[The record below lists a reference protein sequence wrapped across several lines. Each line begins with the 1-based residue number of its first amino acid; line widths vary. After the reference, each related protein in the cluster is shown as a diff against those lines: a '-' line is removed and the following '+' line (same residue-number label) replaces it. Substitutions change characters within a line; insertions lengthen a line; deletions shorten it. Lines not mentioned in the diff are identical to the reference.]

1 MDGIKLG
8 FAGRSSTWNL
18 LRKLVFPEHVALRY
32 VSNEDDC
39 LGLNFIIVE
48 RYMADLVNC
57 SRVLILSDPSIDG
70 IIETIVDGLG
80 LNELNVGI
88 DIGNSRCGA
97 IILANDTP
105 LIHVTL
111 SFVKL
116 IRMIRRL
123 AKRAI
128 INLVIGTSPGV
139 SDLVRDFMESIND
152 ANIKVRV
159 INEDTA
165 YGKKNVFRSRYPY
178 LTLDELDGLVYAYTG
193 LTMGAHE

>member
-1 MDGIKLG
+1 MDDFKLG

-18 LRKLVFPEHVALRY
+18 LRKLIFPEHVALRY

-39 LGLNFIIVE
+39 LGLDFVIVE

-57 SRVLILSDPSIDG
+57 SRVFVLNDPSIDG
-70 IIETIVDGLG
+70 IIEAVINGLG
-80 LNELNVGI
+80 LNELNIGGV

-116 IRMIRRL
+116 IKVIRRL
-123 AKRAI
+123 ARRSI
-128 INLVIGTSPGV
+128 INLVIGTSPASQSSLG
-139 SDLVRDFMESIND
+139 SS
-152 ANIKVRV
+152 
-159 INEDTA
+159 
-165 YGKKNVFRSRYPY
+165 
-178 LTLDELDGLVYAYTG
+178 
-193 LTMGAHE
+193 